1 MTRLSVFVLGLVT
14 TLAEAW
20 GRPRPSIVG
29 WFGTASVGRAAMGKL
44 RAAHWQGLTPV
55 DSKRGG
61 TVGAHVQKT
70 VHTPG
75 TQERVKFAGAAKC
88 PAGSAGV
95 DHPPAVA
102 AQRSPPRR
110 PASSGVPARATKES
124 HRTAAATC

>member
-29 WFGTASVGRAAMGKL
+29 WLGTASVGRAAMGKL
-44 RAAHWQGLTPV
+44 RAAHWQGLPPAG
-55 DSKRGG
+55 SKRGR

-70 VHTPG
+70 VSTP
-75 TQERVKFAGAAKC
+75 TTPRRVKFAAAAKC
-88 PAGSAGV
+88 PAGSAAV
-95 DHPPAVA
+95 AHPPAAA

-110 PASSGVPARATKES
+110 PASSRVPARATRAS
-124 HRTAAATC
+124 HRTATATC